1 MSVNFLKKNLN
12 IIFININLLNF
23 FNFFLISD
31 FYLHF
36 YLKKNNLLINVLK
49 FLKYSSIFNL
59 KVLIDIKCDDILFF
73 SNKYNY
79 KLTYVFLNYLKN
91 VRYFITIFIKKNE
104 NILSI
109 KNLYNSAAF
118 LEREVWDEFGI
129 HFSNDFEIKRILT
142 DYGFKGHP
150 LKKDFPLT
158 GFYEC
163 IFSFEKGRVK
173 QKPISFL
180 QEYRKFSY
188 KNYK

>member
-1 MSVNFLKKNLN
+1 MLVNFLKKNLN
-12 IIFININLLNF
+12 IIFININLLTF

-31 FYLHF
+31 CYLHF
-36 YLKKNNLLINVLK
+36 YLKRNEL
-49 FLKYSSIFNL
+49 FLKLLNFLKLSSLFNL
-59 KVLIDIKCDDILFF
+59 KVLIDIQCNDILFF
-73 SNKYNY
+73 SNKYSY
-79 KLTYVFLNYLKN
+79 KVTYIFLNLFKN
-91 VRYFITIFIKKNE
+91 TRIFLTLFLKKNE
-104 NILSI
+104 SLLSL
-109 KNLYNSAAF
+109 KNLYKSASF

-129 HFSNDFEIKRILT
+129 HFSNHFEIKRILT

-173 QKPISFL
+173 QKPISLL

>member
-1 MSVNFLKKNLN
+1 MLANFLKKNLN
-12 IIFININLLNF
+12 IIFINIKLLTF
-23 FNFFLISD
+23 INFFLISD
-31 FYLHF
+31 LYLHI
-36 YLKKNNLLINVLK
+36 YLKKNSSILKVLK
-49 FLKYSSIFNL
+49 FLKLSSLFNL

-73 SNKYNY
+73 SNKYSY
-79 KLTYVFLNYLKN
+79 KITYIFLNLFRN
-91 VRYFITIFIKKNE
+91 SRYFLTIFVKKNE
-104 NILSI
+104 SILSL
-109 KNLYNSAAF
+109 KTLYKSASF

-129 HFSNDFEIKRILT
+129 HFNNDFEIKRILT

-163 IFSFEKGRVK
+163 VFSFEKGRVK
-173 QKPISFL
+173 QKPISLL

>member
-1 MSVNFLKKNLN
+1 MEK
-12 IIFININLLNF
+12 
-23 FNFFLISD
+23 
-31 FYLHF
+31 
-36 YLKKNNLLINVLK
+36 
-49 FLKYSSIFNL
+49 
-59 KVLIDIKCDDILFF
+59 
-73 SNKYNY
+73 
-79 KLTYVFLNYLKN
+79 
-91 VRYFITIFIKKNE
+91 TIFFFIYDEQTWTMQTNKKATFYSELPDLLHKWWWTIKKNE

-188 KNYK
+188 KNFCISTLRV

>member
-12 IIFININLLNF
+12 IIFININLLTF

-36 YLKKNNLLINVLK
+36 YLKKNNLLLQILNFLK
-49 FLKYSSIFNL
+49 FSSIFNL

-79 KLTYVFLNYLKN
+79 KITYIFLNLLKN
-91 VRYFITIFIKKNE
+91 TRYFLTIFVKKNE
-104 NILSI
+104 SILSI
-109 KNLYNSAAF
+109 KSLYNSASF

>member
-1 MSVNFLKKNLN
+1 MLVNFLKKNLN
-12 IIFININLLNF
+12 IIFININLLTF

-36 YLKKNNLLINVLK
+36 YLKRNN
-49 FLKYSSIFNL
+49 SIL
-59 KVLIDIKCDDILFF
+59 KVLNFLKLSSLFNFKVLTDIKCDDILFF
-73 SNKYNY
+73 SKKYSY
-79 KLTYVFLNYLKN
+79 KVTYVFLNLLKN
-91 VRYFITIFIKKNE
+91 NRFFFTIFVKRNE
-104 NILSI
+104 TILSL
-109 KNLYNSAAF
+109 KNLYKSAYY

-129 HFSNDFEIKRILT
+129 HFSNNFEIKRILT

-163 IFSFEKGRVK
+163 VFSFEKGRIK
-173 QKPISFL
+173 QKPISLL

>member
-118 LEREVWDEFGI
+118 LEREV
-129 HFSNDFEIKRILT
+129 
-142 DYGFKGHP
+142 
-150 LKKDFPLT
+150 
-158 GFYEC
+158 
-163 IFSFEKGRVK
+163 
-173 QKPISFL
+173 
-180 QEYRKFSY
+180 
-188 KNYK
+188 

>member
-1 MSVNFLKKNLN
+1 MLVNFLKKNLN
-12 IIFININLLNF
+12 IIFINIKLFNL
-23 FNFFLISD
+23 FNFFLITD
-31 FYLHF
+31 YYLHF
-36 YLKKNNLLINVLK
+36 YLKRNDLFLK
-49 FLKYSSIFNL
+49 FLNFLKLSSLFNL

-73 SNKYNY
+73 SKKYSY
-79 KLTYVFLNYLKN
+79 KVTYIFLNLFKN
-91 VRYFITIFIKKNE
+91 KRIFLTLFLKKNE
-104 NILSI
+104 SLLSLQ
-109 KNLYNSAAF
+109 NLYKSASF

-129 HFSNDFEIKRILT
+129 HFSNHFEIKRILT

-173 QKPISFL
+173 QKPISLL